1 MIFGEKNKEGG
12 DFVKLTTYLVLV
24 LALSSLGIATIIA
37 SNLMLEASPIQLPKL
52 VDSGILN
59 WGDPIGGG
67 GGGGGAP
74 GLNATFVGSNLI
86 YF

>member
-1 MIFGEKNKEGG
+1 MKIAI
-12 DFVKLTTYLVLV
+12 YLMLI
-24 LALSSLGIATIIA
+24 LALSSAGFATVVA
-37 SNLMLEASPIQLPKL
+37 SNLMLETSPSQLPKP
-52 VDSGILN
+52 VDLGIVN

-86 YF
+86 YS